1 MSSFFEAL
9 CLADMEKMH
18 SAMIAW
24 MLSDSCTVFSKAD
37 RSKMLCSL
45 FGEEPRVFEEI
56 DTYTEWKSIDV
67 IVFTKDVRNIWE
79 CWLLENKVKT
89 SQHSDQLKKYESYSI
104 KYFDRKGNPHIFELK
119 NELSP
124 MHFCLLSLIPE
135 IPLGNAPWQNNLYSS
150 LNEILNVIP
159 VQANA
164 DKNEK
169 VFVESYKKCINDLCD
184 HLDRFK
190 TSVINGQ
197 GLDYEFVFKNGGKKK
212 DEKLPELRHMKNQG
226 FNKNK
231 PDNKTYITE
240 NSLET
245 IFQKSYLTYLGQE
258 LQKKKTDISFYVTE
272 SHGNAQLC
280 IRSENWKMDRERID
294 EHYKKYNKNSNAK
307 KDPMPL
313 EFSLS
318 FQNGTLGIVFTGD
331 YDNRGGYSAADIE
344 LIYGEGE
351 TPFSAEVLKQKLEGY
366 EGAVSESHD
375 DKKSG
380 GKKKPRWAKNAEV
393 AEVKEWYTMAPGEI
407 IERFLE
413 ACEKVNVLVDNNYN
427 TFKKKCERTF
437 EITTTKDRT

>member
-24 MLSDSCTVFSKAD
+24 MLSDSCTVFSKTD

-104 KYFDRKGNPHIFELK
+104 KYLDREGNTQIFELK
-119 NELSP
+119 NDKSR

-135 IPLGNAPWQNNLYSS
+135 IPKGNASWKNSLYSS
-150 LNEILNVIP
+150 LNKILNVIP

-169 VFVESYKKCINDLCD
+169 VFVESYKKCVNDLCD
-184 HLDRFK
+184 HLDRFM

-197 GLDYEFVFKNGGKKK
+197 GSDYKFVFKNGGKKK
-212 DEKLPELRHMKNQG
+212 DEKLPALRQG
-226 FNKNK
+226 V
-231 PDNKTYITE
+231 DRSADEIYIIE

-245 IFQKSYLTYLGQE
+245 IFQKCYLTYLGQE
-258 LQKKKTDISFYVTE
+258 LCRKTNGISFFVTE
-272 SHGNAQLC
+272 SRGNAQLC
-280 IRSENWKMDRERID
+280 INSDNWVMDRGKID
-294 EHYKKYNKNSNAK
+294 HYKKPVSDK
-307 KDPMPL
+307 KAMNL

-318 FQNGTLGIVFTGD
+318 LQDGTLGVAFTGD
-331 YDNRGGYSAADIE
+331 YDNRGGYSTEDKE
-344 LIYGEGE
+344 LIYLS
-351 TPFSAEVLKQKLEGY
+351 TDASFSKVILERNLEIFPGTIY
-366 EGAVSESHD
+366 ESQED
-375 DKKSG
+375 NING
-380 GKKKPRWAKNAEV
+380 GKKKPRWAKNT
-393 AEVKEWYTMAPGEI
+393 KDDKWY
-407 IERFLE
+407 
-413 ACEKVNVLVDNNYN
+413 
-427 TFKKKCERTF
+427 KKKPDDIIKCLQDACR
-437 EITTTKDRT
+437 KVDDLVNKHYSQYRK